1 MNIRRIYN
9 SIKKRK
15 DLWNYY
21 NKNIVT
27 PKITNTDECYTFI
40 KTFIN
45 ASEKTKTCLYENVD
59 KLKNSDSKRLTHI
72 VSTFFLGLWLY
83 CNKRSN
89 IGDAIRQELSK
100 LDCFRSNP
108 NEIDSQFSFVWFMA
122 TLFHDLG
129 YPTEKDGEK
138 LPEHEIPVCGI
149 ESIPSFYKNVYT
161 QYYKF
166 REQKEHGIWAGLK
179 FDEDICK
186 IRELQELSSSELSWR
201 NELEELYHY
210 VAWIILAHN
219 IWLIRDNDANIIKYQ
234 KSKLQDLILASTKN
248 ELGVYDSYKFSS
260 GNYPLFSFF
269 CLIDTI
275 DPIKSTSC
283 LSNVD
288 IKVGLRK
295 IIIKSNDVE
304 YLKKIN
310 TLNEWLLPTTME
322 EDTAIIHFPI

>member
-9 SIKKRK
+9 SIQKRK
-15 DLWNYY
+15 GLWNYY
-21 NKNIVT
+21 NENIVI

-40 KTFIN
+40 KTFIK
-45 ASEKTKTCLYENVD
+45 ASEKTKTCLFENVD

-72 VSTFFLGLWLY
+72 VSTFFLGLWFY
-83 CNKRSN
+83 NNKRSF
-89 IGDAIRQELSK
+89 IGDAIRQELSN
-100 LDCFRSNP
+100 LNCFQCHP
-108 NEIDSQFSFVWFMA
+108 DEIDRQFSYVWFMA

-129 YPTEKDGEK
+129 YPTENNGEK
-138 LPEHEIPVCGI
+138 LPEHEISACGTK
-149 ESIPSFYKNVYT
+149 SIPPFYKYIYT
-161 QYYKF
+161 QYYKY

-179 FDEDICK
+179 FDQDICE

-201 NELEELYHY
+201 KELEELYHY

-219 IWLIRDNDANIIKYQ
+219 IWLIRDNDANVTKYQ
-234 KSKLQDLILASTKN
+234 ESKLQDLILPSTKN
-248 ELGVYDSYKFSS
+248 ELGVYDRYKFLF
-260 GNYPLFSFF
+260 GRYPLFSFF
-269 CLIDTI
+269 CIIDTI

-288 IKVGLRK
+288 IKVGLRN

-322 EDTAIIHFPI
+322 EDTVTIHFPA